1 MRWRFLGAA
10 LGYRHILLHG
20 LKPHQY
26 LDVPV
31 FGFNMRVRS
40 YCLYVMVKIHV
51 FVLKASCYQKKSLVR
66 VGARSELWC
75 GIWRCFYNRWI
86 NPLHLDKI

>member
-51 FVLKASCYQKKSLVR
+51 FVLKASCYQRKVTGTSRRSIRTLVWNMAMFLQQVDKSAPSR
-66 VGARSELWC
+66 
-75 GIWRCFYNRWI
+75 
-86 NPLHLDKI
+86 